1 VADGENATMERN
13 ELAIVE
19 PTLDLA
25 FSQAALDQ
33 LTPRHNAVLLL
44 RQRAK
49 HEGRFL
55 SCNAFRLWG
64 SCKTL
69 HLLSA
74 GWR

>member
-1 VADGENATMERN
+1 VAEGEHATIEGN

-19 PTLDLA
+19 PTLDLTL
-25 FSQAALDQ
+25 SQAVLDQ
-33 LTPRHNAVLLL
+33 LTPRHNAVLLF
-44 RQRAK
+44 RQRAE

-55 SCNAFRLWG
+55 SCNVFRLWE

-74 GWR
+74 GSH